1 MFTPRFKFCR
11 ALSSSVVLFYFWL
24 TLGVASALSMR
35 PDAAAAWPQSTP
47 PASGNSQAE
56 GLTPPPVSLTIQP
69 PAIMIVAGEP
79 QRLRLIDDRGRP
91 VPGAVWTVSEPARA
105 DIKVNGEVMLTGL
118 APGVLI
124 VTATWQN
131 LKAQA
136 KVTVLGGSHLATVA
150 APDAVGGLRINPV
163 GLGMRVGQSSKLHL
177 TDSQGHPI
185 QGAAWTVSDPTRAKI
200 SAGGDV
206 MVTALAPGSVTV
218 TATWRNLTAR
228 AKVTVMPN
236 LATLPAGEPAKV
248 MTPHEAP
255 ISPDSM
261 DDFER
266 FEVTPYIVNMVA
278 GDTHRLRVWDNAL
291 GQPVTDAEWTVSDTA
306 LATIEGGTD
315 AIVSSRA
322 PGKVTVTATWQGH
335 QTDALVTVYPGAQLP
350 VGSVIWS
357 LKPHPGHKNTHIVP
371 AVPH

>member
-1 MFTPRFKFCR
+1 
-11 ALSSSVVLFYFWL
+11 VVLFYFWL
-24 TLGVASALSMR
+24 TPGVASALSMS

-47 PASGNSQAE
+47 AASGNSQAE

-69 PAIMIVAGEP
+69 AVIMTDAGEP
-79 QRLRLIDDRGRP
+79 HRLRLIDDRGRTIS
-91 VPGAVWTVSEPARA
+91 GAVWTVGEPARA
-105 DIKVNGEVMLTGL
+105 DIRVSGEVMLTGL
-118 APGVLI
+118 TPGVVI

-136 KVTVLGGSHLATVA
+136 KVIVLGVSSPATVA
-150 APDAVGGLRINPV
+150 APDAVGGMRINPV
-163 GLGMRVGQSSKLHL
+163 EIGMRVGQSSPLHL
-177 TDSQGHPI
+177 ADSQGHPI
-185 QGAAWTVSDPTRAKI
+185 QGAAWTVSDPSRAKI
-200 SAGGDV
+200 SAGGNV

-228 AKVTVMPN
+228 VRVTVMPK
-236 LATLPAGEPAKV
+236 LAALPAGEPAKV
-248 MTPHEAP
+248 VTPHETP
-255 ISPDSM
+255 VSPDSM
-261 DDFER
+261 DDSER

-291 GQPVTDAEWTVSDTA
+291 RQPVTDAEWTVSDPA
-306 LATIEGGTD
+306 VATIKGGTD
-315 AIVSSRA
+315 AIVRSLK

-335 QTDALVTVYPGAQLP
+335 STEALITVYPGTQLP

-357 LKPHPGHKNTHIVP
+357 LKPHPGRPYTKIVP